1 MSQRPGKRSEA
12 HRQSVTI
19 AYSGM
24 AAALSVVLLL
34 TGSLI
39 PIMTYVSPLAAGLLL
54 LPVMAEF
61 GKKYAWICYAASAL
75 IVLMLGVDRE
85 AAFFYLFFGY
95 YPIIKWQLDKVRSKG
110 LCLLIKSAF
119 FALSGAAMYAIMA
132 FLLHMDALMAEF
144 GEMGAAMTVVFFLM
158 MLLCLHLYDRL
169 LFPMLVV
176 YDRKLKPKLRIR

>member
-1 MSQRPGKRSEA
+1 MNQPNSNRRHG
-12 HRQSVTI
+12 HRQSVTV

-34 TGSLI
+34 TGSLV
-39 PIMTYVSPLAAGLLL
+39 PVMTYVSPLAAGVLL

-61 GKKYAWICYAASAL
+61 GRRWAWSCYAVSAV
-75 IVLMLGVDRE
+75 IVLLLGVDRE

-95 YPIIKWQLDKVRSKG
+95 YPIVKWQLDRIRPMP
-110 LCLLIKSAF
+110 LCLLAKTGL
-119 FALSGAAMYAIMA
+119 FAVSGGAMYAILA
-132 FLLHMDALMAEF
+132 FLLHMDALLAEF
-144 GEMGAAMTVVFFLM
+144 GEMGTAMTVLFFAL

-169 LFPMLVV
+169 LFPLLLL